1 MKILHRY
8 ILAISVFTLGI
19 DTTVAQENQ
28 GIVVEEPLETRS
40 SDTLVNKN
48 PTEKYGLRAGIDLSK
63 ILRSFLEDNYEGAAI
78 MGDFRIKDRYYI
90 AAEIGREKK
99 TFDEPIFDATT
110 QGAYLKAGINYN
122 AYNNWAGMSN
132 LIYVGFHLGVSSFKT
147 NLDSY
152 TIYNPN
158 NFFEPDLRTVS
169 REYSGLN
176 AIWGELQLG
185 IQVELLNNLYLGM
198 NLQLKRMLSQK
209 SPDDFTNIYAPG
221 FNKVTFDNVYGAGY
235 GYSISYLLPIFKK

>member
-8 ILAISVFTLGI
+8 ILVINLCLIGLGSAF
-19 DTTVAQENQ
+19 AQENQ
-28 GIVVEEPLETRS
+28 GVVVEEPLETRT
-40 SDTLVNKN
+40 SDTLVDQN

-78 MGDFRIKDRYYI
+78 LGDFRIKDRYYI
-90 AAEIGREKK
+90 AAEIGRETKS
-99 TFDEPIFDATT
+99 FDEAIFDAKT
-110 QGAYLKAGINYN
+110 QGTYLKGGINYN

-132 LIYVGFHLGVSSFKT
+132 LIYVGFHIGVSSFKT
-147 NLDSY
+147 DLNQY

-158 NFFEPDLRTVS
+158 NFFEPDVRTVS

-176 AIWGELQLG
+176 AIWGELQMG
-185 IQVELLNNLYLGM
+185 IQVEVLNNLYLGM
-198 NLQLKRMLSQK
+198 NVQLKRMLSQK
-209 SPDDFTNIYAPG
+209 APDDFTNIYAPG
-221 FNKVTFDNVYGAGY
+221 FNKITFDNVYGAGY